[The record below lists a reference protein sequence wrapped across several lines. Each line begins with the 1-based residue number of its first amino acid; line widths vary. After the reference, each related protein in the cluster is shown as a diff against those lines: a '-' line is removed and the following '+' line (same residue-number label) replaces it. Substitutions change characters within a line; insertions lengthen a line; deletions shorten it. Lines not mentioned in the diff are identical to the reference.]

1 MYAFVCGFSE
11 VFNCKI
17 HMLLHVVIVHEFWLL
32 HDINTPS
39 INTPTI
45 SILCWWIFGL
55 LWMMPPCRFLY
66 IVFFFW
72 CVCICIYISIN
83 IFLKILYLTN
93 TTSFSSGCTSLC
105 FYHQDINV
113 FIDSHS
119 HQHLMLLI
127 CLILAVFMGMKSHV
141 LNFNFAK
148 GLWG

>member
-32 HDINTPS
+32 HDINIPNYIYHLLMDIRVIMNDATMK
-39 INTPTI
+39 
-45 SILCWWIFGL
+45 IFIH
-55 LWMMPPCRFLY
+55 CFFLY
-66 IVFFFW
+66 
-72 CVCICIYISIN
+72 VCKCIYISIN
-83 IFLKILYLTN
+83 IFLKILHLTN
-93 TTSFSSGCTSLC
+93 TTSFSSCCTNLY

-119 HQHLMLLI
+119 HQHLILLI